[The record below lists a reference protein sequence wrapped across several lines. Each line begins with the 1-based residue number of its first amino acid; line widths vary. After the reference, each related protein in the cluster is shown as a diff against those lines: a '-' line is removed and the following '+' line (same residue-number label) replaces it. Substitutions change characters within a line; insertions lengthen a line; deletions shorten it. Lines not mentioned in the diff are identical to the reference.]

1 MSRPPDRQK
10 RSTMFAEQRDDHQ
23 ISPIL
28 CCIGDHPNNTRVC
41 EAAAR
46 LATICR
52 VEWHALHVESASRAA
67 SDASKSRARANLQR
81 AAQLGAIT
89 TILSADDVV
98 GAIVDHARQ
107 LNLTRVVLGRST
119 GWLARWI
126 GTGLSARLM
135 RRAPDLEVIVTAK
148 AIDDVPIEREPHVSG
163 WQFGLA
169 PGALGS
175 YLQTLVALAVV
186 TGIEVMRLVDPASL
200 AMLMVLSVA
209 LVSLRGGRRA
219 AILTAVANLV
229 IYDYLV
235 VPPRYSF
242 ALQDTQYLVTFAVM
256 LTVGLLIGEL
266 TTRLRFQARLA
277 SVGEQRAHALS
288 AFSRT
293 LSAQVSLTQVIDVA
307 ERNLSR
313 AFASPVV
320 VIGCDDE
327 GQLDL
332 SDQRKRL
339 SEVDP
344 ELALRVFRE
353 QRVLGTEDATLAPH
367 WVMIPLRSSMQPLG
381 VVAMHVSSE
390 RRASLLEDVRELDTF
405 AALIGLALERV
416 HYVALSQDALLAI
429 ESERLRNSLLAALS
443 HDLRTPLAGVIGLAE
458 SILYTRPG
466 LSAQQHEMITEIVDE
481 GRHMSASIDNLL
493 EMAKL
498 ESGTVALRVQWQSV
512 EEVVGSA
519 LAQTRRSLASH
530 HVSVQVASG
539 LPLVQFDA
547 ALITRVLVNLL
558 ENAAK
563 YTPFGATIVIE
574 ARLLPGSI
582 ELSVADDGPG
592 LPAGRE
598 EELFEKFA
606 RGHSESAT
614 GGVGLGLAI
623 CRSIV
628 HAHGGHIVAEKGR
641 LVGARFIM
649 NLPLGEPPPVM
660 GELESLA
667 NDN

>member
-1 MSRPPDRQK
+1 
-10 RSTMFAEQRDDHQ
+10 
-23 ISPIL
+23 
-28 CCIGDHPNNTRVC
+28 
-41 EAAAR
+41 
-46 LATICR
+46 
-52 VEWHALHVESASRAA
+52 
-67 SDASKSRARANLQR
+67 
-81 AAQLGAIT
+81 
-89 TILSADDVV
+89 
-98 GAIVDHARQ
+98 
-107 LNLTRVVLGRST
+107 
-119 GWLARWI
+119 
-126 GTGLSARLM
+126 
-135 RRAPDLEVIVTAK
+135 
-148 AIDDVPIEREPHVSG
+148 
-163 WQFGLA
+163 
-169 PGALGS
+169 
-175 YLQTLVALAVV
+175 
-186 TGIEVMRLVDPASL
+186 
-200 AMLMVLSVA
+200 
-209 LVSLRGGRRA
+209 
-219 AILTAVANLV
+219 
-229 IYDYLV
+229 
-235 VPPRYSF
+235 
-242 ALQDTQYLVTFAVM
+242 
-256 LTVGLLIGEL
+256 
-266 TTRLRFQARLA
+266 
-277 SVGEQRAHALS
+277 
-288 AFSRT
+288 
-293 LSAQVSLTQVIDVA
+293 
-307 ERNLSR
+307 
-313 AFASPVV
+313 
-320 VIGCDDE
+320 
-327 GQLDL
+327 
-332 SDQRKRL
+332 
-339 SEVDP
+339 
-344 ELALRVFRE
+344 
-353 QRVLGTEDATLAPH
+353 
-367 WVMIPLRSSMQPLG
+367 
-381 VVAMHVSSE
+381 MHVSSE

>member
-1 MSRPPDRQK
+1 
-10 RSTMFAEQRDDHQ
+10 
-23 ISPIL
+23 
-28 CCIGDHPNNTRVC
+28 
-41 EAAAR
+41 
-46 LATICR
+46 
-52 VEWHALHVESASRAA
+52 
-67 SDASKSRARANLQR
+67 
-81 AAQLGAIT
+81 
-89 TILSADDVV
+89 
-98 GAIVDHARQ
+98 
-107 LNLTRVVLGRST
+107 
-119 GWLARWI
+119 
-126 GTGLSARLM
+126 
-135 RRAPDLEVIVTAK
+135 
-148 AIDDVPIEREPHVSG
+148 
-163 WQFGLA
+163 
-169 PGALGS
+169 
-175 YLQTLVALAVV
+175 V
-186 TGIEVMRLVDPASL
+186 TGVELTRLVDPASL

-209 LVSLRGGRRA
+209 LVALGGGRRA
-219 AILTAVANLV
+219 AIVTAVANLV

-242 ALQDTQYLVTFAVM
+242 ALHDAQYLVTFAVM

-277 SVGEQRAHALS
+277 SAGEQRAHALS
-288 AFSRT
+288 VFSRT
-293 LSAQVSLTQVIDVA
+293 LSAQASLTAVIDVA

-320 VIGCDDE
+320 VIGCDDN

-339 SEVDP
+339 SDVDP
-344 ELALRVFRE
+344 GLALRVFRE
-353 QRVLGTEDATLAPH
+353 QRVLGTDDATLAPH
-367 WVMIPLRSSMQPLG
+367 WVMIPVRSSMQPQG
-381 VVAMHVSSE
+381 VVAMRVSSE

-458 SILYTRPG
+458 SILYTRPS
-466 LSAQQHEMITEIVDE
+466 LSPQQHEMITEIVDE
-481 GRHMSASIDNLL
+481 GRRMSASIDNLL

-498 ESGTVALRVQWQSV
+498 ESGTVALRVQWQSI

-530 HVSVQVASG
+530 HVTVQVASG

-547 ALITRVLVNLL
+547 GLITRVLVNLL

-563 YTPFGATIVIE
+563 YTPPGASILIE
-574 ARLLPGSI
+574 ARLLPDSI

-598 EELFEKFA
+598 EELFAKFA
-606 RGHSESAT
+606 RGQSESAS

-628 HAHGGHIVAEKGR
+628 HAHRGRIVAEKGR
-641 LVGARFIM
+641 LVGARLIM
-649 NLPLGEPPPVM
+649 NLPLGDPPPMM